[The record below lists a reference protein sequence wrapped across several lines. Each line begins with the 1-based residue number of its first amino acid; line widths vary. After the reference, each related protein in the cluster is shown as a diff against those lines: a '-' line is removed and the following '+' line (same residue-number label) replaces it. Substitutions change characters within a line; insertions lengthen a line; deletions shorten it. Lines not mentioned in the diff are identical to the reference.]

1 MNMNMQEHI
10 NDLIEYNRLV
20 IKLED
25 ELKKKSSENAII
37 LKQNLDLKSLCQDL
51 QIECDELNKKLS
63 NHQHHIFP

>member
-25 ELKKKSSENAII
+25 ELKKNLQKMQ
-37 LKQNLDLKSLCQDL
+37 LYQNK
-51 QIECDELNKKLS
+51 IWT
-63 NHQHHIFP
+63 